1 MHINHSV
8 KRALPNFFT
17 FGSMMC
23 GFFAVVSAVEK
34 NFEYAAWFII
44 IAAVADALDGVM
56 ARLTNTA
63 SQFGV
68 ELDSISD
75 VISFGFAPA
84 FVLLV
89 LNGTLSNVFVVI
101 ACLIYLFAGGF
112 RLARFNAELV
122 GFSKEHFKGLP
133 IPSAAITVSSFLFL
147 QVDGLIAP
155 SQLALFSI
163 ILALGLAFLMTS
175 RVKYETL
182 PGASIESIRQKPVIS
197 AFLALAIV
205 ATLLTRG
212 RALFYIFLFFILYGI
227 LRTIIDLIR
236 KPADFKAG
244 Q

>member
-1 MHINHSV
+1 MTVHYSV

-23 GFFAVVSAVEK
+23 GFFAVVSAMQK
-34 NFEYAAWFII
+34 NFEFAGWLII
-44 IAAVADALDGVM
+44 IAAVADAMDGLM

-89 LNGTLSNVFVVI
+89 LNGVFDNTIVVI
-101 ACLIYLFAGGF
+101 ACLAYLFAGGF

-133 IPSAAITVSSFLFL
+133 IPSAAITVASFLFL
-147 QVDGLIAP
+147 YADGNIPVSQVAF
-155 SQLALFSI
+155 FSTV
-163 ILALGLAFLMTS
+163 LGFGLAFLMIS
-175 RVKYETL
+175 KVKYETL
-182 PGASIESIRQKPVIS
+182 PGASLESIKQKPFIS
-197 AFLALAIV
+197 GFLVLAIIISL
-205 ATLLTRG
+205 ATRG
-212 RALFYIFLFFILYGI
+212 RALFYIFLFFIVYGI
-227 LRTIIDLIR
+227 FRTIIDHFR
-236 KPADFKAG
+236 KPANS
-244 Q
+244 